1 GRLKSRS
8 YETKEGEK
16 RTVIELDVDEVGP
29 SLKYATAKVN
39 RTQRGS
45 GGGGFNAGGQ
55 GGGQNGPSAGS
66 SGQGTPAVD
75 PWATGSPAPSNAGGG
90 QQSGPQGGWGNG
102 PSYDEPPF

>member
-1 GRLKSRS
+1 M
-8 YETKEGEK
+8 E
-16 RTVIELDVDEVGP
+16 EVGP

-45 GGGGFNAGGQ
+45 GGGGFNSGGQ
-55 GGGQNGPSAGS
+55 GGGSTGGA
-66 SGQGTPAVD
+66 SGQGTAPVD
-75 PWATGSPAPSNAGGG
+75 PWATGSPAASNAGGG